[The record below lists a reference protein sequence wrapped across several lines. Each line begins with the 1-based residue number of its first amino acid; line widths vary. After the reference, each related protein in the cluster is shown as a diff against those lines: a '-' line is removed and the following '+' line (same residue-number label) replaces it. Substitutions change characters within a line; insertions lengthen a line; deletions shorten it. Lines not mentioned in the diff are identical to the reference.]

1 MERNPRPDISII
13 LPCRNEQEAL
23 PFCLQQ
29 IKKVILQKN
38 LSAEI
43 IVSDSSTDASPNI
56 AKQENVI
63 LIKHDLEGYGRA
75 YLEAFKRAKGKYIFM
90 ADADCS
96 YDFNEIPNFIE
107 QLKNGYDL
115 VMGNRLSGNIEKD
128 AMPWAN
134 QHIGTPLLSLMLKIF
149 FGTKITDSQSG
160 MRAITMEALKKLNL
174 QTDGMEFASEMIVK
188 AIKNNLKIK
197 ELPIR
202 YYKRKGQS
210 KLKPFRDALQH
221 MKVVVSHLLLQK

>member
-1 MERNPRPDISII
+1 MIKSENPDVSII

-29 IKKVILQKN
+29 IKKVILESN

-43 IVSDSSTDASPNI
+43 IVSDSSIDNSPQI
-56 AKQENVI
+56 AKKENAI
-63 LIKHDLEGYGRA
+63 LIKHDLVGYGRA
-75 YLEAFKRAKGKYIFM
+75 YLEAFKRAQGKYIFM

-96 YDFNEIPNFIE
+96 YDFNEIPRFINE
-107 QLKNGYDL
+107 LENGYDL
-115 VMGNRLSGNIEKD
+115 AIGNRLSKNIQKG
-128 AMPWAN
+128 AMPRAN
-134 QHIGTPLLSLMLKIF
+134 RYIGTPLLSLMLKIF
-149 FGTKITDSQSG
+149 FGAKIKDSQSG
-160 MRAITMEALKKLNL
+160 MRAIKKEALKKLNL

-202 YYKRKGQS
+202 YYKRRGQS
-210 KLKPFRDALQH
+210 KLKPFWDALRH
-221 MKVVVSHLLLQK
+221 IKLMTSYLF